1 MNLYRVETI
10 FFLDKMESLHSYFLS
25 KKVLFRS
32 LLEFCIQSFIITRLQ
47 PKSEEETFKKQQMRR
62 ILKSLMAK

>member
-1 MNLYRVETI
+1 MNLYRDETI
-10 FFLDKMESLHSYFLS
+10 FFLNKMKTLHSYFFS